1 MNNNTFKE
9 SYSQRT
15 KDFLHDVLIYRK
27 RYNDVTGSV
36 TASILLNQIAWR
48 YEGNKEEPFFKF
60 IAPCEHRLY
69 RKSDSWLEELGFT
82 RHEFIGAIG
91 RIATKITKNVSKS
104 DVLAKM
110 NARSLVLYWTDAD
123 RVTYW
128 EVNVK
133 LLNLVH
139 DAMVLGFVQTTWDK
153 DDPSKDGNL
162 ILDFGSSNS
171 DLNPDFGSS
180 KNLNPDFGSAK
191 SEKRIYI
198 DPCSEK
204 NTESVCT
211 REKQPTHTGNSENF
225 EDDRS
230 GTLEQHPSETLDSG
244 TLEQESLEI
253 QTPVKK
259 SKTEIEYLDLNNNP
273 GLRISSAGA
282 RENLTSPAE
291 NAPKTRGNDLKV
303 SNPSQPHNVPLSE
316 FIQVYN
322 KHRGNWR
329 SIGVAPAPVVVAG
342 IFGYRQSFTGTDE
355 EFLAKFPL
363 LLKAAQSS
371 GGNWFKSKR
380 NPSEIFHPDRLPLND
395 FWEDVQPAPSPAPEP
410 QPQPSPAPT
419 PNQTIKPTFFFGE
432 I

>member
-1 MNNNTFKE
+1 MNHSTRPLQHWERQGLIWTAKLSPTQKFVLLAYESFASADSHECFPSYGTIAEKTGYKKRTVMEAVSELVKLKILAKE
-9 SYSQRT
+9 SRFRPNGSQTSNNYRIIYHT
-15 KDFLHDVLIYRK
+15 LI
-27 RYNDVTGSV
+27 
-36 TASILLNQIAWR
+36 Q
-48 YEGNKEEPFFKF
+48 
-60 IAPCEHRLY
+60 
-69 RKSDSWLEELGFT
+69 
-82 RHEFIGAIG
+82 
-91 RIATKITKNVSKS
+91 
-104 DVLAKM
+104 M
-110 NARSLVLYWTDAD
+110 SL
-123 RVTYW
+123 R
-128 EVNVK
+128 
-133 LLNLVH
+133 
-139 DAMVLGFVQTTWDK
+139 G
-153 DDPSKDGNL
+153 DPSAPPHYTLMHPASDPGAPPELIQLIDLKRTCVEQAENL
-162 ILDFGSSNS
+162 
-171 DLNPDFGSS
+171 
-180 KNLNPDFGSAK
+180 
-191 SEKRIYI
+191 
-198 DPCSEK
+198 
-204 NTESVCT
+204 
-211 REKQPTHTGNSENF
+211 EKQPTHTGNSDLNF

-230 GTLEQHPSETLDSG
+230 ETLEQHPSETLDSG

-273 GLRISSAGA
+273 GLGISSAGA

-303 SNPSQPHNVPLSE
+303 SNPIQPHNVPLSE

-395 FWEDVQPAPSPAPEP
+395 FWEDVQPAPLPTPEPQP

-419 PNQTIKPTFFFGE
+419 QGTIKPTFFFGE

>member
-1 MNNNTFKE
+1 MNNNTKLVDKRKPPFIWIYIESLSRFKGNP
-9 SYSQRT
+9 SAAFVYLHIVRRAGHDGTCWQSIDGMASDCGISSGTLKRALAFLLSQGMITRSS
-15 KDFLHDVLIYRK
+15 RK
-27 RYNDVTGSV
+27 GRSSLYKVTSIEEWKEPGSNPTQVKNDPGKRKPRSNPTHLPGSNPAQV
-36 TASILLNQIAWR
+36 GGSNLT
-48 YEGNKEEPFFKF
+48 
-60 IAPCEHRLY
+60 H
-69 RKSDSWLEELGFT
+69 ELDPI
-82 RHEFIGAIG
+82 E
-91 RIATKITKNVSKS
+91 K
-104 DVLAKM
+104 
-110 NARSLVLYWTDAD
+110 
-123 RVTYW
+123 
-128 EVNVK
+128 
-133 LLNLVH
+133 
-139 DAMVLGFVQTTWDK
+139 
-153 DDPSKDGNL
+153 DPSELDPSVYSGQSENL
-162 ILDFGSSNS
+162 
-171 DLNPDFGSS
+171 
-180 KNLNPDFGSAK
+180 
-191 SEKRIYI
+191 
-198 DPCSEK
+198 
-204 NTESVCT
+204 
-211 REKQPTHTGNSENF
+211 EKQPTHTGNSDLNF

-230 GTLEQHPSETLDSG
+230 GTLEQPSSETLDSG

-273 GLRISSAGA
+273 GLGISSAGA

-303 SNPSQPHNVPLSE
+303 SNPIQPHSVPLSE

-395 FWEDVQPAPSPAPEP
+395 FWEDVQPAPLPAPEP
-410 QPQPSPAPT
+410 QPQPSPAPGFSLKSF
-419 PNQTIKPTFFFGE
+419 ID
-432 I
+432 

>member
-1 MNNNTFKE
+1 MSIIRVAE
-9 SYSQRT
+9 RP
-15 KDFLHDVLIYRK
+15 
-27 RYNDVTGSV
+27 RYTRISNHV
-36 TASILLNQIAWR
+36 
-48 YEGNKEEPFFKF
+48 F
-60 IAPCEHRLY
+60 
-69 RKSDSWLEELGFT
+69 SDSQLSFKAVGVLCQLLSYPDNWKVNAKHLATTHTDGQTAVRSALKELKERGYL
-82 RHEFIGAIG
+82 RKYPVRDALG
-91 RIATKITKNVSKS
+91 RIS
-104 DVLAKM
+104 
-110 NARSLVLYWTDAD
+110 
-123 RVTYW
+123 YW
-128 EVNVK
+128 ESVIFESPLDEETQNVENPHCGESSCGK
-133 LLNLVH
+133 
-139 DAMVLGFVQTTWDK
+139 
-153 DDPSKDGNL
+153 PERL
-162 ILDFGSSNS
+162 INTYSNQ
-171 DLNPDFGSS
+171 DLIEQE
-180 KNLNPDFGSAK
+180 L
-191 SEKRIYI
+191 
-198 DPCSEK
+198 
-204 NTESVCT
+204 SVCSDRT
-211 REKQPTHTGNSENF
+211 EQPTHTGNSDLNF

-303 SNPSQPHNVPLSE
+303 SNPIQPHSVPLSE

-395 FWEDVQPAPSPAPEP
+395 FWEDVQPAPLPAPEP

-419 PNQTIKPTFFFGE
+419 QGTIKPTFFFGE